1 MGVDMNYEFQKK
13 SPKGWDRVNDNFFQT
28 TEAICFIHGWVW
40 MPVTPG
46 VLQRSLL
53 SGDYPMT

>member
-13 SPKGWDRVNDNFFQT
+13 TLRDGTGLTIIFQT

>member
-13 SPKGWDRVNDNFFQT
+13 SPKGWDRVNDNFSNDRSYLLYSWLGLDARNT
-28 TEAICFIHGWVW
+28 
-40 MPVTPG
+40 G